1 MAAAIMIRPGESQDV
16 TFLRDMVRHTG
27 LDRSGVTIDE
37 EPPPL
42 SRYVVGWGRVGDA
55 SLIALDESTHV
66 PVGAAWYRLFTAAEP
81 GYGFVR
87 EDTPELTVAVVPS
100 RRGEGIGQALL
111 TAIIERARADGFA
124 SISMSAVRD
133 DAAVGLFEQNG
144 FRLIRDHG
152 AAVIMALDLA

>member
-1 MAAAIMIRPGESQDV
+1 MAAAILIRLGESQDV
-16 TFLRDMVRHTG
+16 SFLRDMVRHTG

-42 SRYVVGWGRVGDA
+42 SRYVVSWGRAGDA
-55 SLIALDESTHV
+55 ALIALDELTHV